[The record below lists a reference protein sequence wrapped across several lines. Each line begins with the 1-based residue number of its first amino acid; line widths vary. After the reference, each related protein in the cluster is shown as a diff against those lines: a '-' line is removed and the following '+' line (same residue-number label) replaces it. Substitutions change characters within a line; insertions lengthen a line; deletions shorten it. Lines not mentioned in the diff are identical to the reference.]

1 MLCDLPF
8 DVDAVDD
15 DDYDDYDDDDN
26 DDNDDDD
33 DDVDGK
39 TNIKIGFNF
48 TLGQPSKGSLFTQ
61 SRSTQPN
68 S

>member
-15 DDYDDYDDDDN
+15 DDYDDFDDDDN
-26 DDNDDDD
+26 DDDN

-48 TLGQPSKGSLFTQ
+48 TLGRSSKGSLFTQ